1 MNSDRKG
8 ILKVLQPALSAGYR
22 IRTSAPARC
31 RPAQHG
37 LAAIFFLVMI
47 LGNHAP
53 CFAARSGAADSRP
66 PMESSYPI
74 PEAASNDTS
83 CIQSSQQSRIT
94 DIQVDGAFPLSERS
108 IIGIITLRTGA
119 VLEPDAIPEQRS
131 RLITYL
137 KQQGFIRPSVT
148 IQPLP
153 DADGMN
159 SRIQISLHKGNFQH
173 LAQIRFRGVRIFS
186 AFRLKALMTTWRQ
199 SLLPGVSG
207 RLIESDIQKDIHKLS
222 SLYWRHGY
230 LDARIHY
237 KLTPIP
243 GKPFDVNMDITVM
256 ENVHYRFIWSGNQHI
271 STSALTTDLVFSSE
285 GKINDTGISLSIHKI
300 KARYNNAGYTN
311 PQVTIT
317 EGDATGT
324 SHPNEKPVYIHIQ
337 EGPKTQ
343 IDRITIHGNHD
354 LPIGSIE
361 GQILSRS
368 RGIFNSGVWAPE
380 TLREDT
386 QAITALYFSKG
397 YRSAEV
403 TPDIVFSPDH
413 TKAAIT
419 INIHEHA
426 QTRISNIAISGLHSI
441 SRQNAL
447 KSLSLKTGA
456 PFDENSLKNDKNT
469 LSDMVSDTG
478 HPYVQIQDR
487 VVYSDHPSRA
497 EIEYIV
503 DEGPFVT
510 MGDITL
516 AGNFVTQKRVLKNE
530 MEISTGDP
538 FSLKKVLKSQ
548 KNIRSMEIIHSV
560 QFHACGLKEKA
571 HRINLVIEVEEAKP
585 YVLDA
590 GIGYETQKGA
600 FAHTRFEDRNL
611 WGDNIKSWAQTEVSQ
626 IGYKVE
632 TGLTEPRFL
641 ETRVSADASIYSED
655 RSEFNQGF
663 GIRIMGSSLSFSRNW
678 QNHFSTGLSL
688 GAEQRKLY
696 ENPKSTVQ
704 TYWADNLSPNS
715 VDPRSLMVLSPKL
728 QYDTRDSFVRPT
740 KGIFAAGYMDA
751 SNGMDSNLDDFIRY
765 RLDIRTYI
773 TPLPRLTLAC
783 AARWGYMEPMN
794 AQRIVATDQLFYLGG
809 SANVRGFDENMLR
822 YDSTHTP
829 VGGLSST
836 SGTLEGRI
844 DLGHDLELDL
854 FVDTGALSR
863 YQAPNIEEG
872 FRTSAGFGLRYIT
885 PIGPIGLVYGFKLNP
900 EPGEAP
906 GRLHFSIGYSF

>member
-1 MNSDRKG
+1 
-8 ILKVLQPALSAGYR
+8 
-22 IRTSAPARC
+22 
-31 RPAQHG
+31 
-37 LAAIFFLVMI
+37 MI
-47 LGNHAP
+47 LGSHAP
-53 CFAARSGAADSRP
+53 CFAARSGNVDSKP
-66 PMESSYPI
+66 HAESSNPI
-74 PEAASNDTS
+74 PEAASKDVS
-83 CIQSSQQSRIT
+83 CMQDSRRARIT
-94 DIQVDGAFPLSERS
+94 DIQIDGAFPLSERS
-108 IIGIITLRTGA
+108 IIGIISFHVGA
-119 VLEPDAIPEQRS
+119 VLDTDAIQEQTA

-137 KQQGFIRPSVT
+137 KQQGFMHPSVT
-148 IQPLP
+148 IQPVP
-153 DADGMN
+153 DTDGIN
-159 SRIQISLHKGNFQH
+159 RRIQITLHKGDFRH
-173 LAQIRFRGVRIFS
+173 LAQIRFKDVRAFS
-186 AFRLKALMTTWRQ
+186 ALRLKALMTIWRQ

-207 RLIESDIQKDIHKLS
+207 RLIDGDIQKDIHKLS

-237 KLTPIP
+237 KLSPIP
-243 GKPFDVNMDITVM
+243 GNPLHVNMDVTVT
-256 ENVHYRFIWSGNQHI
+256 EGIHYRFIWSGNRHI

-285 GKINDTGISLSIHKI
+285 GKINDTGISLSVHKI
-300 KARYNNAGYTN
+300 KARYNNAGYMN

-324 SHPNEKPVYIHIQ
+324 SHAKEKPIYIHIQ

-343 IDRITIHGNHD
+343 IDRITIHGNHG

-368 RGIFNSGVWAPE
+368 RGIFNSGALVPE

-386 QAITALYFSKG
+386 QAIAALYFSKG

-426 QTRISNIAISGLHSI
+426 QIRVSAIAISGLHSI
-441 SRQNAL
+441 SRQHAL
-447 KSLSLKTGA
+447 QSLSLKAGA
-456 PFDENSLKNDKNT
+456 PFDENALKNDKNT
-469 LSDMVSDTG
+469 LNDMVSDTG

-497 EIEYIV
+497 RIEYII
-503 DEGPFVT
+503 DEGPYVT
-510 MGDITL
+510 MGDITFV
-516 AGNFVTQKRVLKNE
+516 GNFITKKRILKNE

-538 FSLKKVLKSQ
+538 FSPKKVLKSQ
-548 KNIRSMEIIHSV
+548 KNIRSMEIIRSV
-560 QFHACGLKEKA
+560 QFHACGLQKKA
-571 HRINLVIEVEEAKP
+571 HRINLIIEVEEAKP

-590 GIGYETQKGA
+590 GVGYETQKGA

-611 WGDNIKSWAQTEVSQ
+611 WGANIKSWAQTEVSQ

-641 ETRVSADASIYSED
+641 ETRVSADASVYSED

-704 TYWADNLSPNS
+704 TYWTDNLSPNS

-740 KGIFAAGYMDA
+740 KGVFAAGYMDV

-765 RLDIRTYI
+765 RLDVRTYM

-783 AARWGYMEPMN
+783 MARWGYMEPMN
-794 AQRIVATDQLFYLGG
+794 TQRIVATDQLFYLGG

-829 VGGLSST
+829 VGGLTST

-863 YQAPNIEEG
+863 YQTPNIEEG

>member
-1 MNSDRKG
+1 
-8 ILKVLQPALSAGYR
+8 
-22 IRTSAPARC
+22 
-31 RPAQHG
+31 
-37 LAAIFFLVMI
+37 MI
-47 LGNHAP
+47 LGSHAP
-53 CFAARSGAADSRP
+53 CFAARSGNVDSKP
-66 PMESSYPI
+66 HAESSNPI
-74 PEAASNDTS
+74 PEAASKDVS
-83 CIQSSQQSRIT
+83 CMQDSRRARIT
-94 DIQVDGAFPLSERS
+94 DIQIDGAFPLSERS
-108 IIGIITLRTGA
+108 IIGIISFHVGA
-119 VLEPDAIPEQRS
+119 VLDTDAIQEQTA

-137 KQQGFIRPSVT
+137 KQQGFMHPSVT
-148 IQPLP
+148 IQPVP
-153 DADGMN
+153 DTDGIN
-159 SRIQISLHKGNFQH
+159 RRIQITLHKGDFRH
-173 LAQIRFRGVRIFS
+173 LAQIRFKDVRAFS
-186 AFRLKALMTTWRQ
+186 ALRLKALMTIWRQ

-207 RLIESDIQKDIHKLS
+207 RLIDGDIQKDIHKLS

-237 KLTPIP
+237 KLSPIP
-243 GKPFDVNMDITVM
+243 GNPLHVNMDVTVT
-256 ENVHYRFIWSGNQHI
+256 EGIHYRFIWSGNRHI

-285 GKINDTGISLSIHKI
+285 GKINDTGISLSVHKI
-300 KARYNNAGYTN
+300 KARYNNAGYMN

-324 SHPNEKPVYIHIQ
+324 SHAKEKPIYIHIQ

-343 IDRITIHGNHD
+343 IDRITIHGNHG

-368 RGIFNSGVWAPE
+368 RGIFNSGALVPE

-386 QAITALYFSKG
+386 QAIAALYFSKG

-426 QTRISNIAISGLHSI
+426 QIRVSAIAISGLHSI
-441 SRQNAL
+441 SRQHAL
-447 KSLSLKTGA
+447 QSLSLKAGA
-456 PFDENSLKNDKNT
+456 PFDENALKNDKNT
-469 LSDMVSDTG
+469 LNDMVSDTG

-497 EIEYIV
+497 RIEYII
-503 DEGPFVT
+503 DEGPYVT
-510 MGDITL
+510 MGDITFV
-516 AGNFVTQKRVLKNE
+516 GNFITKKRILKNE

-538 FSLKKVLKSQ
+538 FSPKKVLKSQ
-548 KNIRSMEIIHSV
+548 KNIRSMEIIRSV
-560 QFHACGLKEKA
+560 QFHACGLQKKA
-571 HRINLVIEVEEAKP
+571 HRINLIIEVEEAKP

-590 GIGYETQKGA
+590 GVGYETQKGA

-611 WGDNIKSWAQTEVSQ
+611 WGANIKSWAQTEVSQ

-641 ETRVSADASIYSED
+641 ETRVSADASVYSED

-704 TYWADNLSPNS
+704 TYWTDNLSPNS

-740 KGIFAAGYMDA
+740 KGVFAAGYMDV

-765 RLDIRTYI
+765 RLDVRTYM

-794 AQRIVATDQLFYLGG
+794 TQRIVATDQLFYLGG

-829 VGGLSST
+829 VGGLTST

-863 YQAPNIEEG
+863 YQTPNIEEG